1 MKSVGAIVLQFLQWR
16 ESQRYRSRLQNGDT
30 VYRQKCLV
38 DCGSRENIIT
48 ELAFQDG
55 TTLSARD
62 GVSAAHV
69 FHEIFLQDHYPRR
82 MLQNAKI
89 IIDIGANVGLFSYY
103 ARLHAPHSRIIAFE
117 ADPTTFSILQSNM
130 NALSVECFH
139 NAVASSAGD
148 LEFYCS
154 PVSGWSSAYP
164 VMGAANGQMVKVPT
178 VRLSQFIKQ
187 SGINQ
192 IDFLKIDVEG
202 SEYDILL
209 GDSELWSAASISC
222 LAVETDRTPRDTKYE
237 YDDMLQEL
245 HSRFRIVKERKTQSS
260 FPLLVCC
267 LPR

>member
-1 MKSVGAIVLQFLQWR
+1 
-16 ESQRYRSRLQNGDT
+16 
-30 VYRQKCLV
+30 
-38 DCGSRENIIT
+38 
-48 ELAFQDG
+48 
-55 TTLSARD
+55 
-62 GVSAAHV
+62 
-69 FHEIFLQDHYPRR
+69 
-82 MLQNAKI
+82 
-89 IIDIGANVGLFSYY
+89 
-103 ARLHAPHSRIIAFE
+103 PHSRIIAFE
-117 ADPTTFSILQSNM
+117 ADPTTFSILGSNT

-139 NAVASSAGD
+139 NAVASFDGD

-178 VRLSQFIKQ
+178 VRLSQFIKR

-192 IDFLKIDVEG
+192 VDFLKIDVEG

-209 GDSELWSAASISC
+209 GDSELWSAATISC

-245 HSRFRIVKERKTQSS
+245 HGRFRVVKERKTQSS

-267 LPR
+267 